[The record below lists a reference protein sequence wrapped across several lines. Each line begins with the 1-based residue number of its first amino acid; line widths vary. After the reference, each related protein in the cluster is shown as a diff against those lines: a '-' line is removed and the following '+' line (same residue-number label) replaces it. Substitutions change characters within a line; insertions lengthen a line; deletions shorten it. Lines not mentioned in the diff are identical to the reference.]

1 MEELELPWSVID
13 TYFRDNPRALVQ
25 HQLNSFNDFFNGG
38 IQRIMKEKNPIRIM
52 KQQDPVSKDFRLKTD
67 LYLGGKNGDKVYFG
81 KPVIYDDER
90 AHFMYPNEAR
100 LRNMTY
106 GVTIHYDIDVDYYIM
121 NDDGTTTEINNTIE
135 KVLLGRFPIMLM
147 SNMCILNGLEP
158 RVRFNMG
165 ECRND
170 HGGYFHH

>member
-67 LYLGGKNGDKVYFG
+67 LYLGGKSGDKVYFG

-147 SNMCILNGLEP
+147 SNMCTGG
-158 RVRFNMG
+158 G
-165 ECRND
+165 E
-170 HGGYFHH
+170 